1 MGRMATVKIGK
12 LKNIDPTSST
22 YGNIFISDLTGFEP
36 STINN
41 DRYHLVSN
49 IVEVEFEEV
58 STDISEEQENINQE
72 INRLSDQIERL
83 EREKK
88 RL

>member
-1 MGRMATVKIGK
+1 MV
-12 LKNIDPTSST
+12 KNIDPTSLS
-22 YGNIFISDLTGFEP
+22 YGNIIISDLTKFDR

-41 DRYHLVSN
+41 DRYRLISD

-58 STDISEEQENINQE
+58 STGISEEEEEMNQE
-72 INRLSDQIERL
+72 INRLSARIERL

>member
-1 MGRMATVKIGK
+1 MATIKKKIGMV
-12 LKNIDPTSST
+12 KNIDPTSLG
-22 YGNIFISDLTGFEP
+22 YGNIIISDLTKFE
-36 STINN
+36 SHTINN
-41 DRYHLVSN
+41 DRYRLISD

-58 STDISEEQENINQE
+58 PTGISEEQENINQE
-72 INRLSDQIERL
+72 INRLSARIERL

>member
-1 MGRMATVKIGK
+1 MATIKRKIGRI
-12 LKNIDPTSST
+12 KNIDPTSLA
-22 YGNIFISDLTGFEP
+22 YGNIIISDLTELEP

-41 DRYHLVSN
+41 DRYRLISD

-58 STDISEEQENINQE
+58 PTGISEEQENINQE
-72 INRLSDQIERL
+72 INRLSAQIERL

>member
-1 MGRMATVKIGK
+1 MATIKRKIGRI
-12 LKNIDPTSST
+12 KNIDPTSLT
-22 YGNIFISDLTGFEP
+22 CGNIIISDLTEFEP

-41 DRYHLVSN
+41 DRYRLISN
-49 IVEVEFEEV
+49 IIEVEFEEV
-58 STDISEEQENINQE
+58 PTGISEEQENINRE
-72 INRLSDQIERL
+72 INRLSAQIERL

>member
-1 MGRMATVKIGK
+1 MATIRKKIGMV
-12 LKNIDPTSST
+12 KNIDPLSLN
-22 YGNIFISDLTGFEP
+22 YGNIIISDLTEFDR

-41 DRYHLVSN
+41 DRYRLVSD

-58 STDISEEQENINQE
+58 PTGISEEERE
-72 INRLSDQIERL
+72 INEEISRLSAKIERL

>member
-1 MGRMATVKIGK
+1 MATIRKKIGMV
-12 LKNIDPTSST
+12 KNVDPLSRS
-22 YGNIFISDLTGFEP
+22 YGNIIISDLTKFEAH
-36 STINN
+36 TINN
-41 DRYHLVSN
+41 DRYRLVSD

-58 STDISEEQENINQE
+58 PTGISEEERE
-72 INRLSDQIERL
+72 INEEISRLSAKIERL